1 MPASAKSA
9 TYYEILEVSPN
20 ASQSVIRA
28 AYKSLMQLYHPDKNL
43 GNPSIAQ
50 QTILIGN
57 AFDVL
62 SNPEKR
68 KAYDLELEQDSPSKN
83 TFTEKSTHAEDV
95 AMTTQQNN
103 QSNTSLVFPPEPLDR
118 TAASSSAMGSIFVIV
133 LALIA
138 LVFLLKPG
146 LSEENKAPYQAEPQ
160 PTEKM
165 KVEELASL
173 AAAKQ
178 EKESLEAES
187 KAARTIPQFAK
198 VIIVKMPPSKDG
210 FNFCDNVF
218 ICTHYI
224 NIPTLGI
231 IVYEKDSE
239 KIIQHIQKNRDLI
252 VEGIKTELG
261 KHLYTSLTQVDGE
274 ETLKSIIIRQINDSI
289 VGSDNLKTGLISEYR
304 GVEEVLLP
312 ESFFIH

>member
-1 MPASAKSA
+1 MPFSAKSA
-9 TYYEILEVSPN
+9 THYEVLEVSPN

-28 AYKSLMQLYHPDKNL
+28 AYKSLMQLYHPDKNS
-43 GNPSIAQ
+43 GNPAMAQ
-50 QTILIGN
+50 QATLIGN

-62 SNPEKR
+62 SDPEKR
-68 KAYDLELEQDSPSKN
+68 KTYDLELERLSSNKN
-83 TFTEKSTHAEDV
+83 TSTAKSSTAEHG

-118 TAASSSAMGSIFVIV
+118 TAASSSAMGPIFVIV

-146 LSEENKAPYQAEPQ
+146 HPEESKAAHQAEPQ

-178 EKESLEAES
+178 EKESLVAES

-198 VIIVKMPPSKDG
+198 VIIVKMPPTKDG
-210 FNFCDNVF
+210 FNYCDVGSE
-218 ICTHYI
+218 CTHYI
-224 NIPTLGI
+224 NIPTIGI

-274 ETLKSIIIRQINDSI
+274 ETLKKIIRDQMNMTI
-289 VGSDNLKTGLISEYR
+289 VGFDNLGTPFISEYT

-312 ESFFIH
+312 DSFSIH